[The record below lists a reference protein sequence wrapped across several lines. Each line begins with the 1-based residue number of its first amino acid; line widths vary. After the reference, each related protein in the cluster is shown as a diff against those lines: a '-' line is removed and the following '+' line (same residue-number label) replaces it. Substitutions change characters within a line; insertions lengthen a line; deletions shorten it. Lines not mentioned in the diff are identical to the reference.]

1 MGIRDRIAFIGI
13 DPSINSTGVVVR
25 VCDSSTSEELYIN
38 YYILKG
44 DTHEVSKKTGKPKP
58 ALTKRELDAQARY
71 ENFRYVLYDK
81 QQTVKDMTVENE
93 TAKTLSFMSLV
104 SCLTGLVKE
113 AAGKVNEVCVVM
125 EGISYGSTIRT
136 SSVFDLAGL
145 NYMIRAALMKDV
157 DCRLIV
163 SPPAHVKKFATG
175 TGNANKELMTAT
187 FRAIHPELD
196 IPKIDDIA
204 DAFFMSRMAQH
215 SYLNCDISC

>member
-1 MGIRDRIAFIGI
+1 MDPRDRIAFIGI

-25 VCDSSTSEELYIN
+25 ICDSSTGEELYIN
-38 YYILKG
+38 YYIIKG
-44 DTHEVSKKTGKPKP
+44 DTHEVSKKAGKQKP
-58 ALTKRELDAQARY
+58 ALSKRELAAQSRY

-81 QQTVKDMTVENE
+81 QHTVKDMPVENE
-93 TAKTLSFMSLV
+93 TAKTVSFMSLV
-104 SCLTGLVKE
+104 SCLTELVKE
-113 AAGKVNEVCVVM
+113 AAGKVNEVYVVM

-157 DCRLIV
+157 NCKLIV

-175 TGNANKELMTAT
+175 AGNANKELMTST

-196 IPKIDDIA
+196 IPKLDDIA
-204 DAFFMSRMAQH
+204 DAFFMSLMAQRSH
-215 SYLNCDISC
+215 LNY